1 MKQTSIFSYVKQN
14 NNNSEG
20 VDLFFADISCW
31 DILVICLTVV
41 IKLNITMALAYIFK
55 YSDQTDLIFLVI
67 SKMFWSMTKS
77 RPSWSATEKN

>member
-1 MKQTSIFSYVKQN
+1 
-14 NNNSEG
+14 
-20 VDLFFADISCW
+20 
-31 DILVICLTVV
+31 
-41 IKLNITMALAYIFK
+41 MALAYIFK